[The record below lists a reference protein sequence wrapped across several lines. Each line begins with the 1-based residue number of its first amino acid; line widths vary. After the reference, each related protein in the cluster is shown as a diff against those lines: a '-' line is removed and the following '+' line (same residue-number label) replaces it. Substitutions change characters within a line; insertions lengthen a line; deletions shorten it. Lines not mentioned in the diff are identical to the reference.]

1 MSLLNQNQFA
11 VANSLFSQ
19 AGLVAGSVAADMAAS
34 KRVGDRGWCYRDE
47 SMHRHDSLRLSMTSP
62 CPTPTPTNR
71 CEVTRTSGVAWQS
84 IQGSIWASLVLA
96 GRA

>member
-11 VANSLFSQ
+11 VANSLFTQ
-19 AGLVAGSVAADMAAS
+19 AGLVAGSVAADTAAS
-34 KRVGDRGWCYRDE
+34 KRAGDRGHCYRE
-47 SMHRHDSLRLSMTSP
+47 ELPPRHGSLRMPKTSP
-62 CPTPTPTNR
+62 CSMSVPASCT
-71 CEVTRTSGVAWQS
+71 VMGGSSGAAWQS